1 MAIRF
6 YPGENIHPSMLPENM
21 HRTTL
26 HQTFHKRFLP
36 EIGSLLGEGSYFDP
50 PAGYERAWRIFLG
63 VNIEGSMHFICH
75 IAENFSTG
83 KGYNSGDFSMPNCP
97 VLLYGE
103 PFHIKTTTMD
113 LIRGEFPPHH
123 QGNVPVQMTLAVAPK
138 NAAGYANGGS
148 LISLLNGTDAEIDTA
163 CFTAR
168 KMTPTGTESLSFKT
182 DGFPI
187 EFWTHASR
195 TPVIFTAL
203 QLEQAKASPN
213 PERLNLYQQACALET
228 ALPLVSRSLEEKQV
242 ELDREN
248 RSLLSIQNN
257 ARIPA
262 ARKATVIAQK
272 EARITTLEGERD
284 VLIGQAAAARE
295 AIRDF
300 KLQHSAYLPNS
311 YREATFQVAFDTTF
325 PDGTTVHKQYNSE
338 TGAFE
343 ISDPT
348 IDVRF
353 LDAVHNPYLQFPGL
367 V

>member
-103 PFHIKTTTMD
+103 PFHIETSAMD
-113 LIRGEFPPHH
+113 LIRAEFPPHH
-123 QGNVPVQMTLAVAPK
+123 QGKVPVQMTLAVEPK
-138 NAAGYANGGS
+138 TVAGYANAGS
-148 LISLLNGTDAEIDTA
+148 LVSLLNGTATEVNTP
-163 CFTAR
+163 CFTA
-168 KMTPTGTESLSFKT
+168 KQMIPTGTESLSFKI

-195 TPVIFTAL
+195 IPVIFTAL
-203 QLEQAKASPN
+203 QLEQAKPSPDLGL
-213 PERLNLYQQACALET
+213 LNLYQQACALET
-228 ALPLVSRSLEEKQV
+228 ALPLASRSLEEKQV

-248 RSLLSIQNN
+248 RSLLVIRNN
-257 ARIPA
+257 AGIPA
-262 ARKATVIAQK
+262 ARKAAVIAQK
-272 EARITTLEGERD
+272 EARIATLEGERD
-284 VLIGQAAAARE
+284 VLIGQEVAASE
-295 AIRDF
+295 AIRVF
-300 KLQHSAYLPNS
+300 KLQYGAYLPNS

-348 IDVRF
+348 RDVRF
-353 LDAVHNPYLQFPGL
+353 LDAVHNPYLKFSGL

>member
-1 MAIRF
+1 MAIHF
-6 YPGENIHPSMLPENM
+6 YPGENVHPSMRPENM

-26 HQTFHKRFLP
+26 HQIFHKRFLP
-36 EIGSLLGEGSYFDP
+36 EIGSFLGRGSYFDP

-103 PFHIKTTTMD
+103 PFHIETSTMD
-113 LIRGEFPPHH
+113 LIRAEFPPHH
-123 QGNVPVQMTLAVAPK
+123 QGKVPLQMTLAITPK
-138 NAAGYANGGS
+138 TAAGYANGGS
-148 LISLLNGTDAEIDTA
+148 LVNLLNGTAAEIDTP

-203 QLEQAKASPN
+203 QLEQAKTSPN
-213 PERLNLYQQACALET
+213 PGLLNLYQQACAFET
-228 ALPLVSRSLEEKQV
+228 ALPQANRSLEEKQV
-242 ELDREN
+242 ELDRET
-248 RSLLSIQNN
+248 RSLLGIQNK
-257 ARIPA
+257 AHIPA
-262 ARKATVIAQK
+262 ERKDAVIAQK
-272 EARITTLEGERD
+272 EAKIATLEGERD
-284 VLIGQAAAARE
+284 VLIGQAAAASE
-295 AIRDF
+295 AIRVF
-300 KLQHSAYLPNS
+300 KLKYGAYLPNS

-348 IDVRF
+348 RDVRF
-353 LDAVHNPYLQFPGL
+353 LDAVHNPYLKFSGL